1 MSPKQAKLMRYLVKY
16 TQKTEGA
23 AVIKKMWP
31 TLTHKEK
38 GKITKK
44 ARNMVA
50 TLHAIR
56 ERDEL
61 EMAKVLFK
69 NLQEVL
75 PPTHFPKGD

>member
-1 MSPKQAKLMRYLVKY
+1 MSEKQAKLMRYLTKY
-16 TQKTEGA
+16 TQKTQGA

-31 TLTHKEK
+31 ILTHKEK

-50 TLHAIR
+50 TLHAVR
-56 ERDEL
+56 EHEEL
-61 EMAKVLFK
+61 EMAKALTK
-69 NLQEVL
+69 NLLEVL